1 MVTDSLQIFI
11 LKSYDFKRKTDTY
24 WVPSAL
30 SGIQICY
37 NYAFKDLFESQVHHH
52 DKFLTKERIE
62 RMRRSTARA
71 DFLLI
76 NESSEKV
83 IKSERFHFR

>member
-1 MVTDSLQIFI
+1 M
-11 LKSYDFKRKTDTY
+11 
-24 WVPSAL
+24 VPSAL

-37 NYAFKDLFESQVHHH
+37 NYVLKDLFESQVHHH

-62 RMRRSTARA
+62 RMRRSNARA
-71 DFLLI
+71 DFILI

>member
-1 MVTDSLQIFI
+1 M
-11 LKSYDFKRKTDTY
+11 
-24 WVPSAL
+24 VPSAL

-37 NYAFKDLFESQVHHH
+37 NYALSAPRQVHHH

-71 DFLLI
+71 NFLLI